1 MRFRWLAALAV
12 ALLSTGLASAQ
23 PKAVEPTVEVRL
35 RSVND
40 LVDKFEYVAG
50 LAGKEDAVAQVR
62 ELIKALSADKKG
74 VEGIDPKKPF
84 GAYAVLEKDVA
95 TSPFVLMIP
104 IADEEQFLKAL
115 EKHLNITPEKGDEGT
130 KKIPVPLVGEAH
142 LRFVNGYVYVSQK
155 VKDLDPKGLLKPATF
170 FAKDD
175 GSVASVIVHI
185 DRIPADLRTFAFG
198 QFEMGVNEERKK
210 NADNE
215 TPAEKKLKNLIFDT
229 MLAGAKGAIDDG
241 KDLSVKLFADPKTD
255 DLTAEVT
262 FSAKSGSV
270 SAKNFASM
278 GTKTS
283 LPAGIVATA
292 NPAAKGNL
300 KLALTDGTKKEFAAA
315 VDGLLAEG
323 LKKAPEDQQEVLK
336 ALVAAVSPTLKS
348 GELDAAASLV
358 GPNAKGQVQLISALG
373 VKDGKGIEAFV
384 KKVVADYGA
393 FIEAFVEFKFDVE
406 KIGAFTLHK
415 IELKQID
422 DDGKME
428 KVFGTKT
435 VWLATSDT
443 VLAVSIE
450 PEGELIKKGL
460 KAKAI
465 PVPVASA
472 DAAVAKLVTL
482 FQPDLK
488 PDELKALVKD
498 AFGDGPT
505 TGKDTVTFAIEG
517 GEQLKVKV
525 KLKGKA
531 LRFGA
536 GLDVIKGK

>member
-23 PKAVEPTVEVRL
+23 PKAAEPTVEVRL

-74 VEGIDPKKPF
+74 IEGIDPKKPF

-175 GSVASVIVHI
+175 GAVASVIVHI

-198 QFEMGVNEERKK
+198 QFEMGVNEERRK

-215 TPAEKKLKNLIFDT
+215 SAAEKKLKNLIFDT

-255 DLTAEVT
+255 DITAEVA
-262 FSAKSGSV
+262 FSAKSGTV
-270 SAKNFASM
+270 TAKNFASM
-278 GTKTS
+278 GAKTS
-283 LPAGIVATA
+283 LPAGIVAAA

-315 VDGLLAEG
+315 VDDLLAEA
-323 LKKAPEDQQEVLK
+323 LKQAPADQEEVLK

-384 KKVVADYGA
+384 KKVIADYGA
-393 FIEAFVEFKFDVE
+393 FIGDFVEFKFDVE
-406 KIGAFTLHK
+406 KIGGFNLHK
-415 IELKQID
+415 IELKQVD
-422 DDGKME
+422 DKFEKM
-428 KVFGTKT
+428 FGTKT
-435 VWLATSDT
+435 IWLATSDAT
-443 VLAVSIE
+443 LAVSIE

-460 KAKAI
+460 KAKAV

-488 PDELKALVKD
+488 PDELKALLKD

-505 TGKDTVTFAIEG
+505 AGKDTATFSIEG
-517 GEQLKVKV
+517 GEQLKAKV